1 VPAMASVTRDEQR
14 RSIQRRPLWSLV
26 PLLAL
31 IVLLAAC
38 NTPPAETPSTQPVV
52 GINVNKQTTTSR
64 SFVPTPTAVGEDVV
78 ASAQAAQTVFS
89 NLYERVSPSVV
100 NIETKRRT
108 ARVDD
113 QLTGSGFML
122 DLDGHIVTNAHVVYD
137 AGELWVTFNDG
148 YVTAGRI
155 VGVDNFSDLAVVK
168 VDVDPQRLI
177 PVTLGESTSLKV
189 GQWVATIGN
198 PFGLLSS
205 MTIGIISA
213 TGRTLDSSQMID
225 PTTAT
230 RFSNPSIIQIDAQIN
245 PGNSGGPLLDIT
257 GNVIG
262 VNTAI
267 RSETGNF
274 QGIGFAVPVNTV
286 KRVVPQLIANGL
298 ATYAWL
304 GIDSSSVFTV
314 ASVAEEL
321 QLPVDYG
328 VLVTSVAAGSP
339 AETAGL
345 RGGTQTATI
354 RGTVLT
360 TGGDLIIAINNQR
373 LRDFEAL
380 LTFLLDNTAPGDTI
394 TLTVIRDNATFD
406 VQVTLRERPQ

>member
-1 VPAMASVTRDEQR
+1 MSLTRR
-14 RSIQRRPLWSLV
+14 LSSLIWTPLRRPV
-26 PLLAL
+26 ALLAL
-31 IVLLAAC
+31 IVLLAALFAC
-38 NTPPAETPSTQPVV
+38 GVPSTNTASDQPIAGVDV
-52 GINVNKQTTTSR
+52 GTQGTVSR
-64 SFVPTPTAVGEDVV
+64 ALAPTATAVSADIV
-78 ASAQAAQTVFS
+78 ASAQAAQTVFT
-89 NLYERVSPSVV
+89 NLYERISPSVV
-100 NIETKRRT
+100 NIETLRRT

-113 QLTGSGFML
+113 QLTGSGFIY
-122 DLDGHIVTNAHVVYD
+122 DTQGHIITNAHVVYD
-137 AGELWVTFNDG
+137 AREVWVTFNDG
-148 YVTAGRI
+148 YVTAGEI
-155 VGVDNFSDLAVVK
+155 VGVDNFSDLAVLK
-168 VDVDPQRLI
+168 VNVDSNRSLA
-177 PVTLGESTSLKV
+177 VTLGDSSMLKV

-205 MTIGIISA
+205 MTMGIISA

-267 RSETGNF
+267 RSETGSF

-286 KRVVPQLIANGL
+286 KKIVPQIIANGR
-298 ATYAWL
+298 ASYAWL

-314 ASVAEEL
+314 ASVAADL
-321 QLPVDYG
+321 KLPVDYG

-339 AETAGL
+339 AEEAGL
-345 RGGTQTATI
+345 RGGAQTASI
-354 RGTVLT
+354 RGNVLT

-373 LRDFEAL
+373 MRDFEAL
-380 LTFLLDNTAPGDTI
+380 LTFLLDNTSPGDTI
-394 TLTVIRDNATFD
+394 TLTVIRENATFD

>member
-1 VPAMASVTRDEQR
+1 MSLTRR
-14 RSIQRRPLWSLV
+14 LSSLIWTPLRRPV
-26 PLLAL
+26 ALLAL
-31 IVLLAAC
+31 VVLLAALSAC
-38 NTPPAETPSTQPVV
+38 GVPSTNTASDQSIAGVDV
-52 GINVNKQTTTSR
+52 GTQGTVSR
-64 SFVPTPTAVGEDVV
+64 ALAPTATAVSADIV
-78 ASAQAAQTVFS
+78 ASAQAAQTVFT
-89 NLYERVSPSVV
+89 NLYERISPSVV
-100 NIETKRRT
+100 NIETLRRT
-108 ARVDD
+108 ARIDD
-113 QLTGSGFML
+113 QLTGSGFIY
-122 DLDGHIVTNAHVVYD
+122 DTQGHIITNAHVVYD
-137 AGELWVTFNDG
+137 AREVWVTFNDG
-148 YVTAGRI
+148 YVTAGEI
-155 VGVDNFSDLAVVK
+155 VGVDNFSDLAVLK
-168 VDVDPQRLI
+168 VNVDSNRSLA
-177 PVTLGESTSLKV
+177 VTLGDSSMLKV

-205 MTIGIISA
+205 MTMGIISA

-267 RSETGNF
+267 RSETGSF

-286 KRVVPQLIANGL
+286 KKIVPQIISNGR
-298 ATYAWL
+298 ASYAWL

-314 ASVAEEL
+314 ASVAADL
-321 QLPVDYG
+321 KLPVDYG

-339 AETAGL
+339 AEEAGL
-345 RGGTQTATI
+345 RGGAQTASI
-354 RGTVLT
+354 RGNVLT

-373 LRDFEAL
+373 MRDFEAL
-380 LTFLLDNTAPGDTI
+380 LTFLLDNTSPGDTI
-394 TLTVIRDNATFD
+394 TLTVIRENATFD